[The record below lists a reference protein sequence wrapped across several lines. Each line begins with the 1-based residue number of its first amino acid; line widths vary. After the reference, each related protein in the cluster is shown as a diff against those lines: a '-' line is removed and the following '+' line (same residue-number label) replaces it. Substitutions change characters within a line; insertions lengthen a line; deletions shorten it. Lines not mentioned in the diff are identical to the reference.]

1 MSLTI
6 KPSSKF
12 VFLLIY
18 IIIFTI
24 LTIPFSSLAGQ
35 SSAEENHELKNQV
48 FNKNIKTVLLNK
60 TGFEM
65 SEPIIQLQ
73 SGEKL
78 LLSFDDLD
86 DAKVK
91 NFKYTIQHCEANWCA
106 SDLLQNQYIE
116 GYPEDYINDY
126 EFSLNTTVPYI
137 HYTLKF
143 PNDYLRLTK
152 SGNYVIKVFE
162 DDEQNLVF
170 IRRFKVIDPQI
181 NIDARVRPAERF
193 IDRDKKQEI
202 GFSIFR
208 NNLYIQ
214 NPERD
219 LIVVVQQN
227 GRQDNLVS
235 NLKPIRNLGD
245 ELDYNFNQK
254 TIFFAGNEFRNFDIK
269 SLKYRSEYIKQ
280 LEYFDKIHHVFLWEE
295 QSKAKD
301 VYHFEYDI
309 NGQRLIRNTD
319 GIRHEIEADY
329 CWVYFFVA
337 HKFVNIKGG
346 VYIMGELT
354 DWQFE
359 PENKLTYN
367 FERQGFEGKL
377 LLKQGYYNYQYV
389 LLNDT
394 QSIADFS
401 FLEGNHFE
409 TTNDYTIYVYYQ
421 EPGTYYH
428 QLIGYQKFSA
438 PN

>member
-1 MSLTI
+1 MPITT
-6 KPSSKF
+6 KPSYKF
-12 VFLLIY
+12 DFQLIY

-24 LTIPFSSLAGQ
+24 LTIPFSSFGNQ
-35 SSAEENHELKNQV
+35 SSAKESHTLTNQV
-48 FNKNIKTVLLNK
+48 FNKDIKTVILCK
-60 TGFEM
+60 TGLEM

-91 NFKYTIQHCEANWCA
+91 NFKYSIQHCDANWNV

-137 HYTLKF
+137 HYTLEF
-143 PNDYLRLTK
+143 PNDYLRVSK

-162 DDEQNLVF
+162 ENEQNLIF

-181 NIDARVRPAERF
+181 NIDAKVRPTEEF
-193 IDRDKKQEI
+193 NNRDKKQEI
-202 GFSIFR
+202 GFSIFL
-208 NNLYIQ
+208 NNLYVQ

-227 GRQDNLVS
+227 GRQDNVVS

-254 TIFFAGNEFRNFDIK
+254 TIFDGGNEFRNFDIK
-269 SLKYRSEYIKQ
+269 SLKYRSEYIEQ
-280 LEYFDKIHHVFLWEE
+280 IDYLDNIHHVFLRKE
-295 QSKAKD
+295 QSKTKD
-301 VYHFEYDI
+301 VYHFEHDI
-309 NGQRLIRNTD
+309 NGQQLIQNSD
-319 GIRHEIEADY
+319 GDRHEIEADY
-329 CWVYFFVA
+329 CWVHFFVS
-337 HKFVNIKGG
+337 HKFVSVDGG
-346 VYIMGELT
+346 IYIIGELT
-354 DWQFE
+354 DWQFK

-367 FERQGFEGKL
+367 FKQQGFEGKL
-377 LLKQGYYNYQYV
+377 LLKQGYYNYLYV
-389 LLNDT
+389 LKKDN
-394 QSIADFS
+394 QKNGEIS
-401 FLEGNHFE
+401 FVEGNHFE

-428 QLIGYQKFSA
+428 QLIGYQKTSA